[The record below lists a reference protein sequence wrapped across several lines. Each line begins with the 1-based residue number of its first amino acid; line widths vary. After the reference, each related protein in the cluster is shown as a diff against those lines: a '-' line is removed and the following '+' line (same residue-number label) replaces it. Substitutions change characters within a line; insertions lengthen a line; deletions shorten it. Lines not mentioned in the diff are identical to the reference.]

1 MLILLDLA
9 LIGDN
14 DCLAAILAF
23 DNFFFNCRAIS
34 SNSSF
39 LRGVLTFW
47 PFEPDA
53 VGATADVL
61 DMLKYS
67 IVFFLLLSFLWKNYA
82 HDVMKSNRAKFEDF
96 WLYFM
101 IREVDGISKQK
112 CIVSVIWKL
121 SNPKLEN
128 EIAGQNEV
136 RKKIGK
142 KNIIGDV

>member
-1 MLILLDLA
+1 M
-9 LIGDN
+9 
-14 DCLAAILAF
+14 
-23 DNFFFNCRAIS
+23 
-34 SNSSF
+34 
-39 LRGVLTFW
+39 
-47 PFEPDA
+47 
-53 VGATADVL
+53 
-61 DMLKYS
+61 
-67 IVFFLLLSFLWKNYA
+67 WKNYA

-101 IREVDGISKQK
+101 IREVDGIFKQK

>member
-1 MLILLDLA
+1 
-9 LIGDN
+9 
-14 DCLAAILAF
+14 
-23 DNFFFNCRAIS
+23 
-34 SNSSF
+34 
-39 LRGVLTFW
+39 
-47 PFEPDA
+47 
-53 VGATADVL
+53 
-61 DMLKYS
+61 
-67 IVFFLLLSFLWKNYA
+67 
-82 HDVMKSNRAKFEDF
+82 MKSNRAKFEDF